1 MYQETCDNLFTSALA
16 KVKLFRVSP
25 FGYMAA
31 SMVAGLF
38 ITLGGMVA
46 MAVGGYLEP
55 LMGPASRLFA
65 ALVFSSALSL
75 AVMAGC
81 ELFTGNNLILS
92 AASLARKLPWRTTFH
107 LWSFCWIG
115 NLIGVWITILL
126 YRGSGAYDVDLVANY
141 FAKTAQA
148 KIALTPLAMVLR
160 GIFCNIC
167 VCLAI
172 WCCFRMKSESGK
184 LIMTI
189 WCVFIFMVCGFEH
202 SIANM
207 GIIGVALLNPGTYD
221 VTVAGYITNLA
232 WVTLGNILGATF
244 FVAFPYEVLALPERK
259 QQAQDE
265 PPL

>member
-1 MYQETCDNLFTSALA
+1 MYQETCDNLFSSALA
-16 KVKLFRVSP
+16 KVKLFRISP
-25 FGYMAA
+25 LGYMAA

-55 LMGPASRLFA
+55 ILGSASRLCA
-65 ALVFSSALSL
+65 AFSFSAALSL

-107 LWSFCWIG
+107 LWSFCWMG

-126 YRGSGAYDVDLVANY
+126 YVGSGAADVPEVAGY
-141 FAKTAQA
+141 FAK
-148 KIALTPLAMVLR
+148 IAASKVALSPIEMVIR
-160 GIFCNIC
+160 GILCNVC

-172 WCCFRMKSESGK
+172 WCYFRMKSESGK

-207 GIIGVALLNPGTYD
+207 GIIGVALLNPCGQE
-221 VTVAGYITNLA
+221 ITIALYLNNLA

-244 FVAFPYEVLALPERK
+244 FVAFPYEILALPERK
-259 QQAQDE
+259 QSEQNE